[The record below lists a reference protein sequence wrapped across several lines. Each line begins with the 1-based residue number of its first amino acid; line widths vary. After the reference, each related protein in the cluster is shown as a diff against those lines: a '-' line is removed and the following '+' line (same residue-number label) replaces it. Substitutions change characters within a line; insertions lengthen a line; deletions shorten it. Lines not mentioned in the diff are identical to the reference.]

1 MKMTFRFAF
10 CRILCYNYSGD
21 FMISFKWNG
30 FDFTLVHFGKGVFNA
45 DMAGHSHAKN
55 IYELH
60 YIVDGKGALT
70 TDTKTYS
77 LSRGDFFVT
86 GPNVYHR
93 QSTDVNEPLTEIYFY
108 LQASDK
114 KSSDALVSSFL
125 STHFYFS
132 REPELEDYFTQSV
145 TEWDNK
151 AFGYKSIIGA
161 TMEILLTK
169 ITRLYVPEFSDMPDN
184 DDTLND
190 RRFLIIEHAFIT
202 NPAITLAEL
211 SEHIGLCER
220 QTQRLLMKYYG
231 KTFREKKKESNR

>member
-1 MKMTFRFAF
+1 MTSLSCTSAR
-10 CRILCYNYSGD
+10 
-21 FMISFKWNG
+21 
-30 FDFTLVHFGKGVFNA
+30 VFSMQIWQVTA
-45 DMAGHSHAKN
+45 TQKN

-70 TDTKTYS
+70 TDTKTYT
-77 LSRGDFFVT
+77 LSRGNFFVT

-161 TMEILLTK
+161 PMAT
-169 ITRLYVPEFSDMPDN
+169 
-184 DDTLND
+184 
-190 RRFLIIEHAFIT
+190 
-202 NPAITLAEL
+202 EL
-211 SEHIGLCER
+211 S
-220 QTQRLLMKYYG
+220 
-231 KTFREKKKESNR
+231 